1 MDARFLIGL
10 PEMDE
15 QHSTIFEL
23 AAKARRASQEGTGMN
38 EIVLGL
44 IGYANSHLEKEE
56 AFLRKRGLGDFAKE
70 HAEKH
75 LLFRIQAMDFY
86 DAFRDAGD
94 NEKKRDLL
102 RQIGAFCET
111 WLAEHIDREDRKYA
125 EILRSKSGPSRAF

>member
-1 MDARFLIGL
+1 
-10 PEMDE
+10 
-15 QHSTIFEL
+15 
-23 AAKARRASQEGTGMN
+23 
-38 EIVLGL
+38 
-44 IGYANSHLEKEE
+44 
-56 AFLRKRGLGDFAKE
+56 
-70 HAEKH
+70 
-75 LLFRIQAMDFY
+75 MDFY